1 MKRSLLLLAVL
12 AGLYGCAGITQYRVQ
27 APDGTGVEVR
37 KTKGHDSYTLK
48 ARKGGSR
55 AYIVELKGI
64 GVKGSPPARAT
75 GQPRRRVA
83 GEFSG
88 SLQ

>member
-12 AGLYGCAGITQYRVQ
+12 AGLYGCAGITEYRVQ
-27 APDGTGVEVR
+27 TPDGTGVEVR

-48 ARKGGSR
+48 ARKGGLR

-64 GVKGSPPARAT
+64 GANGSAPVRGVGQSRKRAT
-75 GQPRRRVA
+75 G
-83 GEFSG
+83 EFPG
-88 SLQ
+88 FYQ